1 MGRQPD
7 PARRKELLDAI
18 AAYLLDYG
26 LADLSLRPLAAAIG
40 TSPRM
45 LLYHFGSKEMLVV
58 AALARAREREKELF
72 SLWALKMDAT
82 EDPEQLAHRAWA
94 WISDPASEPFMR
106 LFFEVYGMA
115 LQRPDR
121 YVGFLDRAV
130 EDWLATLTEGLSKSG
145 VDRAEARRAATLVV
159 ALARGLLLDLL
170 ATGDRK
176 RIDAAIDSLVAE
188 VREHFTGVKT

>member
-7 PARRKELLDAI
+7 PARRSELLDAV
-18 AAYLLDYG
+18 AGYLLEHG

-45 LLYHFGSKEMLVV
+45 LLYHFGSKETLVV
-58 AALARAREREKELF
+58 AALARAREREQELF
-72 SLWALKMDAT
+72 SSWAVEMGAA
-82 EDPEQLAHRAWA
+82 EDPEQLARRAWA
-94 WISDPASEPFMR
+94 WMSDPVSEPFMR

-121 YVGFLDRAV
+121 YVGFLDQAV
-130 EDWLATLTEGLSKSG
+130 EDWLAMLAEGVNEAG
-145 VDRAEARRAATLVV
+145 VDRAEARKAATLVV

-170 ATGDRK
+170 STGDRK
-176 RIDAAIDSLVAE
+176 RIDAAIDSLLGE
-188 VREHFTGVKT
+188 VREHFSGVKA